1 MISNQTTEEKW
12 RQQSK
17 AAQREAKKLP
27 KEREHLLRMARQLQT
42 ASQIDQ
48 WLSSPALRRR
58 SKYPEYRLH
67 LYRHQLLRAF
77 GRSDVRQVQKYFLGT
92 VHVEYL
98 AAAQ

>member
-27 KEREHLLRMARQLQT
+27 YGKEREHLLRMARQLQT

-48 WLSSPALRRR
+48 WLSSPALQPP
-58 SKYPEYRLH
+58 K
-67 LYRHQLLRAF
+67 
-77 GRSDVRQVQKYFLGT
+77 
-92 VHVEYL
+92 
-98 AAAQ
+98 